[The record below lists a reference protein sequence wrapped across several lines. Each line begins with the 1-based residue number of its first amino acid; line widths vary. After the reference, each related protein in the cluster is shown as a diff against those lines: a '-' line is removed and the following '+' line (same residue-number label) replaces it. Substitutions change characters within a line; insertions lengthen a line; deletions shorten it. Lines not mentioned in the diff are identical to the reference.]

1 VDFEFID
8 GQGKTRH
15 ESYQLASRNGGGTGA
30 PNDGPRRRRRNGA
43 PGQGNGNAPDG
54 PRRDEPQAGQ
64 PRQPWLRVQAQE
76 MDANAD
82 GALTQAEINAEVART
97 WKALDANADGVL
109 LPSERRGQ
117 PGQGS
122 AMAGFVD
129 QHWNE
134 VDANA
139 DGRVSRDEIAAV
151 AQRMFQ
157 RGDANGD
164 GTVSAE
170 ELKSMQAGGARP
182 GRKANP

>member
-1 VDFEFID
+1 M
-8 GQGKTRH
+8 
-15 ESYQLASRNGGGTGA
+15 LADTTFASVVGGNNIGLAVFASQDCNANGLG
-30 PNDGPRRRRRNGA
+30 DK
-43 PGQGNGNAPDG
+43 
-54 PRRDEPQAGQ
+54 
-64 PRQPWLRVQAQE
+64 
-76 MDANAD
+76 M
-82 GALTQAEINAEVART
+82 EIELGMTA
-97 WKALDANADGVL
+97 DANADGVL